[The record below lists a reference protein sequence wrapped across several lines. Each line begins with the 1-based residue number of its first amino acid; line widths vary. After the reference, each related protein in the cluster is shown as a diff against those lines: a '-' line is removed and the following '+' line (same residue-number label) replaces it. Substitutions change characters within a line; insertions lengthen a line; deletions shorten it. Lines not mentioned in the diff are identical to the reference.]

1 MKKSLS
7 LSLLFLAMLTGSM
20 QVANAAEK
28 NFSLP
33 LSKPGEPVSIELEV
47 YRGSITLVGYK
58 GDTIEISATTSV
70 YAGKDKDLK
79 KVKAKINPNTSKRST
94 EGLKSVKSQSMR
106 LEIEERNNKVEIS
119 SEVSNQHVD
128 LVIKVPQR
136 SSIEVELYKGGDIN
150 IDGIKGG
157 LELEAYEGMIIA
169 KNISGPIVAET
180 ARTDIVVSFTDFAK
194 TSPSSLTS
202 HMGNVDITLAKKV
215 AVNVNVQTYQGE
227 IFSGLDK
234 DFVVIDQIKK
244 NKKGKKAQ
252 KQKIV
257 LGGIMQAKVNGGGQ
271 ALSLTSYSGNLY
283 IRKAK

>member
-1 MKKSLS
+1 MNKLS
-7 LSLLFLAMLTGSM
+7 VTLPLTLIAMLAGSI
-20 QVANAAEK
+20 QLANAAEK
-28 NFSLP
+28 TYSLP
-33 LSKPGEPVSIELEV
+33 LSKPGEPVSIEVEV
-47 YRGSITLVGYK
+47 YRGSVTLVGYK

-70 YAGKDKDLK
+70 FSGKDDDLK
-79 KVKAKINPNTSKRST
+79 KVKAPKNSNNNPARSNK
-94 EGLKSVKSQSMR
+94 GLKSVKSQSTR
-106 LEIEERNNKVEIS
+106 LEIEEKNNDVEIS
-119 SEVSNQHVD
+119 SEFSNQHVD

-136 SSIEVELYKGGDIN
+136 SSIEVELHKGGDIS
-150 IDGIKGG
+150 IDGISGS
-157 LELEAYEGMIIA
+157 LELEAYGGMITA

-180 ARTDIVVSFTDFAK
+180 GQTDIVVSFSNFDK

-215 AVNVNVQTYQGE
+215 AANVNVQTYQGE

-234 DFVVIDQIKK
+234 DFVVIDEIKK
-244 NKKGKKAQ
+244 NKKGK